1 MKVSNLFIEV
11 NIIFYKNIL
20 INNLQE
26 SVLKLKIT
34 VSDFMDKVNN
44 AFKESTTVMSSKHK
58 KVDQSDNND
67 LMTDNVDTE
76 MVEVVEPNLALSR
89 SRIKTIQDP
98 EEIKLIVTSRN
109 TNSECDCEVIAKPE
123 EAGGIVLISK

>member
-1 MKVSNLFIEV
+1 MFIEV

-26 SVLKLKIT
+26 SVLKLKNT
-34 VSDFMDKVNN
+34 VSDFMEKVNHV
-44 AFKESTTVMSSKHK
+44 FKESTTVMSSKHK

-67 LMTDNVDTE
+67 LVTDNVDTD
-76 MVEVVEPNLALSR
+76 MVEVVEPTLALPK

-98 EEIKLIVTSRN
+98 EEMKLIVISRN

-123 EAGGIVLISK
+123 EAGGIL